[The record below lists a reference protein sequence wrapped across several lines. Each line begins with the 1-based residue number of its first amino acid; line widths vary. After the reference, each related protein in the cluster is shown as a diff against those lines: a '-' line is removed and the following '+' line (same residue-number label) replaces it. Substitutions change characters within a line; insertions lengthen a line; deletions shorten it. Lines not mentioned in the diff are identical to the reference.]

1 MTLRSR
7 LITMAALMLGVC
19 LIFIGNNIYGLH
31 RLSHL
36 QDEGVQSFQEAAQV
50 QRAVGMSAALYQVI
64 ADAVINHNLAASDK
78 EWADTKAEAQK
89 QLAEVQTLAQSAQ
102 AKAAASTAQTAL
114 NQYLDLYEK
123 SYRPLLSSEPMDFE
137 AIRKVDGQID
147 GIRDTLEHNLNIVS
161 TELNQTA
168 VESDHE
174 FDSTQKQMMATSII
188 ISLVAVLVVSILL
201 FYTGRAIFSL
211 LGGEPAVAASVAKE
225 IAAGNL
231 AVQVPLGGSDR
242 ASLLANMAEMRQQLH
257 AWVTHLAQASRT
269 LVTAGQSLTN
279 VASAVSSAAEE
290 QSNASSAM
298 AATVQQL
305 TVSINHVSTSAE
317 QTAQSARAAGE
328 QARIG
333 AEQVESVVTEI
344 DAVSQ
349 SAQTAAQYVREL
361 GDNSERI
368 AGIVHVI
375 KEIAGQ
381 TNLLALNAAIEAAR
395 AGDAG
400 RGFAVVADEVRKLAE
415 KTASATVEITE
426 MINMNQQSTDSAV
439 REIANNTDRVTS
451 ATGRANEAGAGM
463 GVVRNSSR
471 ELMEH
476 IGVISGALREQAE
489 ASNQLAVNIER
500 IANGAS
506 DGSRRAAEVPAAVA
520 EINRISGELD
530 KMIADFR
537 L

>member
-19 LIFIGNNIYGLH
+19 LVFIANNLYGLH
-31 RLSHL
+31 RMARL
-36 QDEGVQSFQEAAQV
+36 QDAGVQSFQEAAQV

-64 ADAVINHNLAASDK
+64 ADAVINHDLAASDK
-78 EWADTKAEAQK
+78 EWADTRAEAQK
-89 QLAEVQTLAQSAQ
+89 QLADVQNLAQSPQARQSAQ
-102 AKAAASTAQTAL
+102 AAQAAL

-123 SYRPLLSSEPMDFE
+123 QYRPLLAAQPMDFE

-147 GIRDTLEHNLNIVS
+147 GIRDTLEHNLNQIS

-168 VESDHE
+168 TDSDHE
-174 FDSTQKQMMATSII
+174 FDSTQKEMEATSII
-188 ISLVAVLVVSILL
+188 ISVIAVAVLSILL
-201 FYTGRAIFSL
+201 FYTGRAIFGL
-211 LGGEPAVAASVAKE
+211 LGGEPAVAANVAKE
-225 IAAGNL
+225 IAGGNL
-231 AVQVPLGGSDR
+231 AVRVPLAGSDR
-242 ASLLANMAEMRQQLH
+242 TSLLASMAEMRQQLH
-257 AWVTHLAQASRT
+257 AWVTHLSRASHT

-305 TVSINHVSTSAE
+305 TVSINHVSSSAE

-333 AEQVESVVTEI
+333 AEQVEGVVTEI
-344 DAVSQ
+344 DAVNK

-415 KTASATVEITE
+415 KTASATVEITQ
-426 MINMNQQSTDSAV
+426 MIDMNQQSTNAAV
-439 REIANNTDRVTS
+439 REIANNTDRVNS
-451 ATGRANEAGAGM
+451 ATGRATEAGAGM
-463 GVVRNSSR
+463 GVVRTSST

-520 EINRISGELD
+520 EITRISGELD
-530 KMIADFR
+530 KMIADFK